1 MKNESFFIPCVN
13 NSIRCSGGNNDMNAE
28 IITTYTFCRNSD
40 KKRYNCTSKISIL
53 FLKIPPGKI
62 ERVAHVEWTMCVIM
76 NRMLKM
82 VIKYCIVVLSLC
94 FSHL

>member
-1 MKNESFFIPCVN
+1 MNHFFIPCVN

-82 VIKYCIVVLSLC
+82 VIKYCIVVLSLR